1 MSSKIQFGFFSLN
14 QTMTPFTL
22 EEHIMLISKP
32 IQAIFVALNVL
43 SVELQNIFE
52 TQKQQNNDKRS

>member
-1 MSSKIQFGFFSLN
+1 
-14 QTMTPFTL
+14 MTPFTL